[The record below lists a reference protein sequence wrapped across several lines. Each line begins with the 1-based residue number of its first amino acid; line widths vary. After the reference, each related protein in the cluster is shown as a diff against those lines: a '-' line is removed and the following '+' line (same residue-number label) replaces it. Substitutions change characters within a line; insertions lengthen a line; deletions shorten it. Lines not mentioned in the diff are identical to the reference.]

1 MNAKLNRTA
10 LAVAVASLFAAAP
23 AAWAQ
28 SCGDTGVTCNI
39 NINYTLDQV
48 DWVRNNTYT
57 LYSDEVVNHDENV
70 DTNSDTQ
77 IRYVRMN
84 KDLSLVTD
92 ITISGAP
99 VVSGNIEVDS
109 AAVAVIDNRQSISS
123 EWVENDLLNNTASI
137 GDAVGQTAS
146 GNLGF
151 NVAAGDNNVQDNAAA
166 LSATDAQY
174 AFGMADAEI
183 FVEQVDGGGSSYHDG
198 DYWWSS
204 DGNYTSNAGVTNS
217 ASLSGD
223 AFQNASGNIGINITA
238 GNNNMQ
244 KNALAASVATT
255 SMAQASVSSNQ
266 KSSGNYVS
274 NSGYFDTLV
283 STLYVTL
290 GGTVSGSNEDGSIKG
305 SYTGTADQRYDMYPD
320 NWGKGANE
328 SPTSPHPTTGPWLG
342 HTDWDTSTQLTDI
355 NGNNIVRTPGNDPGD
370 PSNDGGSL
378 VMNENG
384 QLTIEEMAATLSGT
398 ISYVQQIAVLAS
410 NDASLSGNALQNA
423 SGNIGVNVSAGTGN
437 MQANSLALAV
447 AQPTTG
453 GGGTPQE

>member
-1 MNAKLNRTA
+1 MNARLNRTA
-10 LAVAVASLFAAAP
+10 LAVAVASLFVAAP

-28 SCGDTGVTCNI
+28 SCDSTGVTCNI

-48 DWVRNNTYT
+48 DWARNYT
-57 LYSDEVVNHDENV
+57 LNAYANIVGQVYYDENV
-70 DTNSDTQ
+70 DINTDTQ
-77 IRYVRMN
+77 IRRVRMN
-84 KDLSLVTD
+84 KDISLVSD
-92 ITISGAP
+92 ITFSGNP
-99 VVSGNIEVDS
+99 TVSGNIEVDS
-109 AAVAVIDNRQSISS
+109 AAIAVVDNRQSISN
-123 EWVENDLLNNTASI
+123 ELAENDLLDNTASI
-137 GDAVGQTAS
+137 GDSVAQNAS

-151 NVAAGDNNVQDNAAA
+151 NVAAGDNNAQDNAAA

-174 AFGMADAEI
+174 TFGMADAEI
-183 FVEQVDGGGSSYHDG
+183 FVEQANS
-198 DYWWSS
+198 
-204 DGNYTSNAGVTNS
+204 GNLTANYGVTNS
-217 ASLSGD
+217 AGLGSD
-223 AFQNASGNIGINITA
+223 AFQNASGNIGINVTA

-255 SMAQASVSSNQ
+255 SMAQATVSSNQ
-266 KSSGNYVS
+266 KSSGNAS
-274 NSGYFDTLV
+274 LNTGYFDTLV

-290 GGTVSGSNEDGSIKG
+290 DGTVSGSNEDGSING
-305 SYTGTADQRYDMYPD
+305 SYKGTADQRYNMYSD
-320 NWGKGANE
+320 NWGHGANE
-328 SPTSPHPTTGPWLG
+328 TPTSAHPTSGPWLG
-342 HTDWDTSTQLTDI
+342 HTDFDTSTQLTDI
-355 NGNNIVRTPGNDPGD
+355 NGNTIVRTPGSDPGD

-410 NDASLSGNALQNA
+410 NDASLSGNVLQNA

>member
-1 MNAKLNRTA
+1 M
-10 LAVAVASLFAAAP
+10 
-23 AAWAQ
+23 
-28 SCGDTGVTCNI
+28 TCNI
-39 NINYTLDQV
+39 NINYTLNATDNQTTDHL
-48 DWVRNNTYT
+48 DWLHNVTLNDNENT
-57 LYSDEVVNHDENV
+57 DV
-70 DTNSDTQ
+70 NSDTQ
-77 IRYVRMN
+77 IRYVRMH
-84 KDLSLVTD
+84 KDLSLVAD
-92 ITISGAP
+92 ITISGNP

-109 AAVAVIDNRQSISS
+109 AAVAVIDNRQSVSS
-123 EWVENDLLNNTASI
+123 EWAENDLLDNTASI
-137 GDAVGQTAS
+137 GDAVAQNAT

-183 FVEQVDGGGSSYHDG
+183 FVEQVNGGGSSYHDG
-198 DYWWSS
+198 DYWESS
-204 DGNYTSNAGVTNS
+204 GGNYTSNAGVTNS

-244 KNALAASVATT
+244 KNALAAAVATT
-255 SMAQASVSSNQ
+255 SMAQATVSSNQ
-266 KSSGNYVS
+266 KSSGNTTY
-274 NSGYFDTLV
+274 NTGYFTTLV
-283 STLYVTL
+283 STLDVTL
-290 GGTVSGSNEDGSIKG
+290 GGTVSGSNEDGSING
-305 SYTGTADQRYDMYPD
+305 SYKGTADQRYDMYPD

-328 SPTSPHPTTGPWLG
+328 TPTSAHPTTGPWLG

-355 NGNNIVRTPGNDPGD
+355 NGNTIVRTPGNDPGD

-384 QLTIEEMAATLSGT
+384 QLTLEEMAATLSGT
-398 ISYVQQIAVLAS
+398 ISYVQQIAVYSS
-410 NDASLSGNALQNA
+410 NDASLSGNVLQNA

-447 AQPTTG
+447 AQPTTSG
-453 GGGTPQE
+453 GPQE

>member
-1 MNAKLNRTA
+1 MNTRLKRTA
-10 LAVAVASLFAAAP
+10 LAVAAASLFAAAP
-23 AAWAQ
+23 AAVWAQ
-28 SCGDTGVTCNI
+28 SCDESGVTCNI

-48 DWVRNNTYT
+48 DWVRNYT
-57 LYSDEVVNHDENV
+57 LNAYANIVGQVYYDENV
-70 DTNSDTQ
+70 DINTDTQ
-77 IRYVRMN
+77 IRRVRMN
-84 KDLSLVTD
+84 KDISLVSD
-92 ITISGAP
+92 ITLSGNP
-99 VVSGNIEVDS
+99 TVSGNIEVDS
-109 AAVAVIDNRQSISS
+109 AAIAVVDNRQSISN
-123 EWVENDLLNNTASI
+123 ELGENYLLENNASI
-137 GDAVGQTAS
+137 GDEVGSAAS

-151 NVAAGDNNVQDNAAA
+151 NVAAGDNNAQDNAAA

-183 FVEQVDGGGSSYHDG
+183 FVEQANS
-198 DYWWSS
+198 
-204 DGNYTSNAGVTNS
+204 GNLTANYGVTNS

-223 AFQNASGNIGINITA
+223 AFQNASGNIGINVTA

-255 SMAQASVSSNQ
+255 SMAQANVSSNQ
-266 KSSGNYVS
+266 KSSGNVTL
-274 NSGYFDTLV
+274 NTGYFDTLV

-305 SYTGTADQRYDMYPD
+305 SYTGTADQRYNMYPD

-328 SPTSPHPTTGPWLG
+328 TPTSAHPTTGPWLG
-342 HTDWDTSTQLTDI
+342 HTDWDNHTQLTDI

-447 AQPTTG
+447 AQPTTSG
-453 GGGTPQE
+453 GPQE

>member
-1 MNAKLNRTA
+1 MNTRLKRTA
-10 LAVAVASLFAAAP
+10 LAVAAASLFAAAP
-23 AAWAQ
+23 AAVWAQ
-28 SCGDTGVTCNI
+28 SCDESGVTCNI

-48 DWVRNNTYT
+48 DWVRNYT
-57 LYSDEVVNHDENV
+57 LNAYANIVGQVYYDENV
-70 DTNSDTQ
+70 DINTDTQ
-77 IRYVRMN
+77 IRRVRMN
-84 KDLSLVTD
+84 KDISLVSD
-92 ITISGAP
+92 ITLSGNP
-99 VVSGNIEVDS
+99 TVSGNIEVDS
-109 AAVAVIDNRQSISS
+109 AAIAVVDNRQSISN
-123 EWVENDLLNNTASI
+123 ELGENYLLENNASI
-137 GDAVGQTAS
+137 GDEVGSAAS

-151 NVAAGDNNVQDNAAA
+151 NVAAGDNNAQDNAAA

-183 FVEQVDGGGSSYHDG
+183 FVEQANS
-198 DYWWSS
+198 
-204 DGNYTSNAGVTNS
+204 GNLTANYGVTNS

-223 AFQNASGNIGINITA
+223 AFQNSSGNIGINVTA

-255 SMAQASVSSNQ
+255 SMAQANVSSNQ
-266 KSSGNYVS
+266 KSSGNVTL
-274 NSGYFDTLV
+274 NTGYFDTLV

-305 SYTGTADQRYDMYPD
+305 SYTGTADQRYNMYPD

-328 SPTSPHPTTGPWLG
+328 TPTSAHPTTGPWLG
-342 HTDWDTSTQLTDI
+342 HTDWDNHTQLTDI

-447 AQPTTG
+447 AQPTTSG
-453 GGGTPQE
+453 GPQE

>member
-1 MNAKLNRTA
+1 MNTRLKRTA
-10 LAVAVASLFAAAP
+10 LAVAAASLFAAAP
-23 AAWAQ
+23 AAVWAQ
-28 SCGDTGVTCNI
+28 SCDESGVTCNI

-48 DWVRNNTYT
+48 DWVRNYT
-57 LYSDEVVNHDENV
+57 LNAYANIVGQVYYDENV
-70 DTNSDTQ
+70 DINTDTQ
-77 IRYVRMN
+77 IRRVRMN
-84 KDLSLVTD
+84 KDISLVSD
-92 ITISGAP
+92 ITLSGNP
-99 VVSGNIEVDS
+99 TVSGNIEVDS
-109 AAVAVIDNRQSISS
+109 AAIAVVDNRQSISS
-123 EWVENDLLNNTASI
+123 ELGENYLLENNASI
-137 GDAVGQTAS
+137 GDAVGSAAS

-151 NVAAGDNNVQDNAAA
+151 NVAAGDNNAQDNAAA

-183 FVEQVDGGGSSYHDG
+183 FVEQANS
-198 DYWWSS
+198 
-204 DGNYTSNAGVTNS
+204 GNLTANYGVTNS

-255 SMAQASVSSNQ
+255 SMAQANVSSNQ
-266 KSSGNYVS
+266 KSSGNATL
-274 NSGYFDTLV
+274 NTGYFDTLV

-305 SYTGTADQRYDMYPD
+305 SYTGTSDQRYNMYPD

-328 SPTSPHPTTGPWLG
+328 TPTSAHPTTGPWLG
-342 HTDWDTSTQLTDI
+342 HTDFDTSTQLTDI
-355 NGNNIVRTPGNDPGD
+355 NGNPIVRTPGSDPGD

-423 SGNIGVNVSAGTGN
+423 SGNVGVNVSAGTGN

-447 AQPTTG
+447 AQPTTSG
-453 GGGTPQE
+453 GPQE